1 MVLDVPGTIVH
12 AECVSELLNET
23 LKLAKATSLP
33 SAELCRR
40 AKVGIRW
47 YHDLLAG
54 RFKDPGINKIERL
67 NLELKKVQPNKSRR
81 A

>member
-1 MVLDVPGTIVH
+1 MVLDEIGTIVH
-12 AECVSELLNET
+12 AKDVSELLNET

-33 SAELCRR
+33 TAELCRR

-67 NLELKKVQPNKSRR
+67 NLELKKTQPAKSRR
-81 A
+81 P